1 MFVSFQNI
9 YFYTST
15 INNWQNLLETDY
27 YKKIIIDALEFNV
40 NSKRIKLFGFVIM
53 PNHLHLI
60 FELLVEDP
68 IYFQR
73 NFNKY
78 TSQQI
83 IGYMIAKGKEKTC
96 LITLPHRQIESTK
109 FGKDDP
115 NG

>member
-1 MFVSFQNI
+1 
-9 YFYTST
+9 
-15 INNWQNLLETDY
+15 
-27 YKKIIIDALEFNV
+27 
-40 NSKRIKLFGFVIM
+40 M